1 MRLLNAALLR
11 NPVAKVAAPVL
22 IALLIAAIFVVDTLT
37 DLEIAVAVFYV
48 IPVLLSARALRRRS
62 VMALAL
68 ACVGLTL
75 VSSLLTREG
84 SWEAG
89 AVNLAISGVA
99 ILITASLALRLLAA
113 EAAFGEARAQ
123 LIRVSRVSNLGELA
137 GSIAHEVNQPLGAI
151 AATAAAAT
159 RWLAADTPQV
169 EEARASL
176 ERIAADA
183 RRAGEIVTRIR
194 RLSQRRPA
202 ARERVD
208 LNDVAR
214 ETVALARREIEKAG
228 VKVIVVLSEPLP
240 PVMGDSIQL
249 QQVAGNIL
257 ANALDAVAAIAPDRR
272 VVEVLTRALPDDRV
286 MLRISDSGGG
296 IAPADMPHIFDS
308 LWTRKDGGTGL
319 GLTIAQTI
327 VESHGGHIAASSGRD
342 GSGTCIQIILPQTKS

>member
-1 MRLLNAALLR
+1 MPPFDAAYLRRPVMRAT
-11 NPVAKVAAPVL
+11 APVL
-22 IALLIAAIFVVDTLT
+22 IVLLIAVIFVVDTLT

-62 VMALAL
+62 VMVLAL

-75 VSSLLTREG
+75 VSSILTREG

-123 LIRVSRVSNLGELA
+123 LIRVSRISNLGELA

-159 RWLAADTPQV
+159 RWLAADRPQV

-208 LNDVAR
+208 LNEVAR
-214 ETVALARREIEKAG
+214 ETVALARREIERAG
-228 VKVIVVLSEPLP
+228 VKVVLALAEPLP
-240 PVMGDSIQL
+240 PVTGDTIQL
-249 QQVAGNIL
+249 QQVAGNVL
-257 ANALDAVAAIAPDRR
+257 ANALDALGEIAPDRR
-272 VVEVLTRALPDDRV
+272 VVEVLTRALPEDRV

-296 IAPADMPHIFDS
+296 IAPADLPHIFDS

-327 VESHGGHIAASSGRD
+327 VESHGGRIAASSVPD
-342 GSGTCIQIILPQTKS
+342 GAGTCIQIILPRAKS